1 MPEID
6 HEQTAPRDEI
16 GTYFRDFGDDFKLEG
31 AARVEV
37 GDDVVSVNPP
47 TDVGFAVTI
56 EDSDEG
62 DGERRRLSFEL
73 EWEKT
78 EYDEDLP
85 D

>member
-1 MPEID
+1 MSDIE

-47 TDVGFAVTI
+47 TDVEFAVAI
-56 EDSDEG
+56 EDTDEG
-62 DGERRRLSFEL
+62 DGEQRRLTFEL
-73 EWEKT
+73 AWEKT
-78 EYDEDLP
+78 EYDEELQG
-85 D
+85 